1 MNHRILRGSLLST
14 CIALS
19 ACGGGGG
26 TGGGETPPPS
36 QGAPPIVSFSHVF
49 PQGDATAAQGVAWDI
64 VGVKTSLSGQ
74 SGDNAGQLYD
84 TLRVDVSFSQDILNA
99 LPPAGTSLSSGS
111 QLGVAIQFD
120 IDHNAQTGSF
130 DTCSAGSGLQ
140 PFEFVSD
147 PGGDPGRLA
156 DGNYTIKSALGAI
169 YSGSPNPP
177 EEARVSVSGRVF
189 TETFYLPAIDVNSG
203 PSIPEVGL
211 AVGVLNGAAAGTTDC
226 VPAGSG
232 ELFTNHQ

>member
-26 TGGGETPPPS
+26 TGGGGTTPPSP
-36 QGAPPIVSFSHVF
+36 GAPPIVSFSHVF

-84 TLRVDVSFSQDILNA
+84 TLRVDVSFSQDISNA
-99 LPPAGTSLSSGS
+99 LPLAGTSLSSGS

-130 DTCSAGSGLQ
+130 DTCSAASGIK

-147 PGGDPGRLA
+147 PGTDPGRLL
-156 DGNYTIKSALGAI
+156 DGNYTIESALGAI
-169 YSGSPNPP
+169 YSGSSNPP
-177 EEARVSVSGRVF
+177 DEAQVSVSGKVF
-189 TETFYLPAIDVNSG
+189 SAVFYLPAIKVSSG
-203 PSIPEVGL
+203 SSIPEVGL
-211 AVGVLNGAAAGTTDC
+211 SVAALNSAGGTTDC
-226 VPAGSG
+226 VPIGND
-232 ELFTNHQ
+232 EIFTNHQ